1 VAREEV
7 VERPPID
14 DGLLVVSTYGGGPE
28 LVPTEMVVGRSPMED
43 VMLVVP
49 TYTGGP
55 ELVPTEMVVGR
66 SPMEDRL
73 PADDVGAPAEEALE
87 EVGCVLEDGALT
99 LLKDVVE

>member
-1 VAREEV
+1 VAKEDV
-7 VERPPID
+7 VDRPPID
-14 DGLLVVSTYGGGPE
+14 DGLLVVSTYTGGPE
-28 LVPTEMVVGRSPMED
+28 LVPTGMVVGRSPMED

-55 ELVPTEMVVGR
+55 ELVPTGMVVGR

-73 PADDVGAPAEEALE
+73 PVDDVGAPAEEVLE
-87 EVGCVLEDGALT
+87 EVGCGLEYGALT